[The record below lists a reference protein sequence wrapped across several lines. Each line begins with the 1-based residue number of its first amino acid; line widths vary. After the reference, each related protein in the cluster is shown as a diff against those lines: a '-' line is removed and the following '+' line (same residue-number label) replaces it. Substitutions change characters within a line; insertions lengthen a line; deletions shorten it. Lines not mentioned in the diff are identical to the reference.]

1 MLRGWRDGRE
11 ETQRGGAGNRN
22 LENPGRVADHAMGS
36 EWLRA
41 ALNAWPLPDL
51 GGEMWHPDPE
61 EAHRKNAAAKAEQS
75 PEWRAMVCGYL
86 LLRRQMMQRKVVIHT
101 RGLPPLVDGM
111 EVYDQ
116 AENATVVCEH
126 LACLPDPNGPD
137 ALALLT
143 RVVEAIPRPGRANI
157 NRTDRILPARL
168 AMVDHTDRRAGRL
181 FTPAAHAVERG
192 GEQLKLPGFGLERT
206 RITPA
211 LPLALYDLG
220 GGSSMERGHG
230 APLALRLWVESI
242 LAVGLTDRANPWP
255 TVLEIPLRDLLR
267 KLYPGKRRP
276 RPNEY
281 WPRIMQAVEILDS
294 TRIPW
299 EDPET
304 GKGGLQRIVNV
315 SSIPRGPGKLDDA
328 VQIIV
333 TLPPGSGKGPVVS
346 PNLNRYGVQS
356 APLYRGLLNLAYQ
369 WFDPGRTR
377 FPVRGGKHWL
387 QVEDPERYPT
397 ITNDLLI
404 ELFYPTSTNKQR
416 KRLAFEARKS
426 LAQLVKNDDARIV
439 KGRLMPPEPRVTN
452 PE

>member
-1 MLRGWRDGRE
+1 MRRKVGKSATPPSDAKALNSAALTQLDNPTCREAIARLACSGPGLAILRE
-11 ETQRGGAGNRN
+11 AQAA
-22 LENPGRVADHAMGS
+22 LVADTVNKLNELIALL
-36 EWLRA
+36 EA
-41 ALNAWPLPDL
+41 ALSALKSGAAWTAQRHMLL
-51 GGEMWHPDPE
+51 IKITIKGEIE
-61 EAHRKNAAAKAEQS
+61 
-75 PEWRAMVCGYL
+75 
-86 LLRRQMMQRKVVIHT
+86 
-101 RGLPPLVDGM
+101 
-111 EVYDQ
+111 
-116 AENATVVCEH
+116 TVVSWWEISEV
-126 LACLPDPNGPD
+126 LSLFVARADGLS
-137 ALALLT
+137 ALALLH
-143 RVVEAIPRPGRANI
+143 AKLPRPGRANI
-157 NRTDRILPARL
+157 NRPDRILPSRV
-168 AMVDHTDRRAGRL
+168 AMVDHTDRRAGEL

-230 APLALRLWVESI
+230 APLPLRLWVESI

-267 KLYPGKRRP
+267 KLYPNKRRP

-281 WPRIMQAVEILDS
+281 WPRLMQAVEILDS

-328 VQIIV
+328 VRIIV
-333 TLPPGSGKGPVVS
+333 DLPPGSGKGPVVS

-356 APLYRGLLNLAYQ
+356 APLYRGLLNLAYL

-387 QVEDPERYPT
+387 QVEDPERYER
-397 ITNDLLI
+397 ITDDLLI
-404 ELFYPTSTNKQR
+404 ELFYPTSAQR
-416 KRLAFEARKS
+416 ERKVLANRARQD
-426 LAQLVKNDDARIV
+426 LDRLVKDGEARIV
-439 KGRLMPPEPRVTN
+439 KGRLMPPAPQREALAGTESDVC
-452 PE
+452 

>member
-1 MLRGWRDGRE
+1 M
-11 ETQRGGAGNRN
+11 
-22 LENPGRVADHAMGS
+22 
-36 EWLRA
+36 
-41 ALNAWPLPDL
+41 
-51 GGEMWHPDPE
+51 
-61 EAHRKNAAAKAEQS
+61 
-75 PEWRAMVCGYL
+75 
-86 LLRRQMMQRKVVIHT
+86 I
-101 RGLPPLVDGM
+101 
-111 EVYDQ
+111 
-116 AENATVVCEH
+116 CEH
-126 LACLPDPNGPD
+126 LAKLPAPNGPD

-143 RVVEAIPRPGRANI
+143 RVVEAIPRPGRANL

-181 FTPAAHAVERG
+181 FTPAAHAVNRG

-230 APLALRLWVESI
+230 APLPLRLWVESI

-267 KLYPGKRRP
+267 KLYPNKRRP

-299 EDPET
+299 EDPKT

-333 TLPPGSGKGPVVS
+333 TLPPGSGSGPVVS
-346 PNLNRYGVQS
+346 PNLNRYGVRS
-356 APLYRGLLNLAYQ
+356 APLYRGLLNLAYL

-404 ELFYPTSTNKQR
+404 ELFYPTSTVKQQTV
-416 KRLAFEARKS
+416 LATRARKD
-426 LAQLVKNDDARIV
+426 LARLVKDGEARIV
-439 KGRLMPPEPRVTN
+439 KGRLMPPKPR
-452 PE
+452 E

>member
-1 MLRGWRDGRE
+1 MKRKVGKTAPPPSNATTL
-11 ETQRGGAGNRN
+11 N
-22 LENPGRVADHAMGS
+22 S
-36 EWLRA
+36 A
-41 ALNAWPLPDL
+41 ALTQLD
-51 GGEMWHPDPE
+51 DPTCR
-61 EAHRKNAAAKAEQS
+61 EAIARQACSGPGLAILREAQAALQPVRPETANKLNELIGTLEAAAKAIS
-75 PEWRAMVCGYL
+75 AGAWWTARRDML
-86 LLRRQMMQRKVVIHT
+86 LIKIT
-101 RGLPPLVDGM
+101 IKG
-111 EVYDQ
+111 EI
-116 AENATVVCEH
+116 ETVVSWWEISEV
-126 LACLPDPNGPD
+126 LSLFVARADGLS
-137 ALALLT
+137 ALALLH
-143 RVVEAIPRPGRANI
+143 AKLPRPGRANI
-157 NRTDRILPARL
+157 HRPDRILPSRL
-168 AMVDHTDRRAGRL
+168 AMVDHTDRRAGQL

-281 WPRIMQAVEILDS
+281 WPRLMQAVEILDS

-315 SSIPRGPGKLDDA
+315 SSIPRGSGKLDDA
-328 VQIIV
+328 VRIIV
-333 TLPPGSGKGPVVS
+333 DLPPGSGKGPVVS
-346 PNLNRYGVQS
+346 PNLARYGVQS

-404 ELFYPTSTNKQR
+404 ELFYPTSTVKQR
-416 KRLAFEARKS
+416 TVLATRARKG
-426 LAQLVKNDDARIV
+426 LDRLVKDGEARIV
-439 KGRLMPPEPRVTN
+439 KGRLMPPKPR
-452 PE
+452 E

>member
-1 MLRGWRDGRE
+1 MKRKNGKTAIPPPSAKTLNTAALKQLDDPSGRE
-11 ETQRGGAGNRN
+11 AIARLACSDRGITLLRESQDALPAESANKLNELIGA
-22 LENPGRVADHAMGS
+22 LE
-36 EWLRA
+36 
-41 ALNAWPLPDL
+41 
-51 GGEMWHPDPE
+51 
-61 EAHRKNAAAKAEQS
+61 AAAHALS
-75 PEWRAMVCGYL
+75 AGALWAARRDML
-86 LLRRQMMQRKVVIHT
+86 LIKIT
-101 RGLPPLVDGM
+101 IKG
-111 EVYDQ
+111 EI
-116 AENATVVCEH
+116 ETVVSWWEISEI
-126 LACLPDPNGPD
+126 LSLFVARADGLS
-137 ALALLT
+137 ALALLY
-143 RVVEAIPRPGRANI
+143 AGLPRPGRANI

-168 AMVDHTDRRAGRL
+168 AMVDHTDRRAGQL
-181 FTPAAHAVERG
+181 FTTAAHAVERG
-192 GEQLKLPGFGLERT
+192 GEGLKLPGFGLERT

-220 GGSSMERGHG
+220 GGPSMERGHG

-267 KLYPGKRRP
+267 KLYPSARRP

-281 WPRIMQAVEILDS
+281 WPRLMQAVEILDS

-328 VQIIV
+328 VRVIV
-333 TLPPGSGKGPVVS
+333 DLPPGSGSGPVVS
-346 PNLNRYGVQS
+346 PNLARYGVQS

-387 QVEDPERYPT
+387 QVEDPERYST
-397 ITNDLLI
+397 ITDDLLI
-404 ELFYPTSTNKQR
+404 ELFYPTSSQKARRN
-416 KRLAFEARKS
+416 LASRARKD
-426 LAQLVKNDDARIV
+426 LDRLVKDGEARIV
-439 KGRLMPPEPRVTN
+439 KGRLMPTKPR
-452 PE
+452 

>member
-1 MLRGWRDGRE
+1 MAISKEAQAVLKAQTAADLVECLARLLWAKD
-11 ETQRGGAGNRN
+11 
-22 LENPGRVADHAMGS
+22 NPGKDCPPDRIPTTETLAAWLPEFPEAAHLEAGERLAVLYGLSDGGGCRWRLGRTATLKPRRGEWSLTLLAWERPSPGRPGWGSMGKL
-36 EWLRA
+36 EEVHEVWL
-41 ALNAWPLPDL
+41 ALPAKDRRKHPL
-51 GGEMWHPDPE
+51 
-61 EAHRKNAAAKAEQS
+61 A
-75 PEWRAMVCGYL
+75 
-86 LLRRQMMQRKVVIHT
+86 
-101 RGLPPLVDGM
+101 PLVAAWQ
-111 EVYDQ
+111 E
-116 AENATVVCEH
+116 
-126 LACLPDPNGPD
+126 
-137 ALALLT
+137 
-143 RVVEAIPRPGRANI
+143 RPRPGRANI

-181 FTPAAHAVERG
+181 FTPAAHAVNRG
-192 GEQLKLPGFGLERT
+192 GEQLKLPGFGLERA

-220 GGSSMERGHG
+220 GGPSMERGHG

-242 LAVGLTDRANPWP
+242 LAVGLTDRDHPWP

-267 KLYPGKRRP
+267 KLYPSARRP

-281 WPRIMQAVEILDS
+281 WPRLMQAVEILDS

-328 VQIIV
+328 VRIIV
-333 TLPPGSGKGPVVS
+333 DLPPGSGKGPVVS
-346 PNLNRYGVQS
+346 PNLARYGVQS

-404 ELFYPTSTNKQR
+404 ELFYPTSSQKARRN
-416 KRLAFEARKS
+416 LASRARKD
-426 LAQLVKNDDARIV
+426 LDRLVKDGEARIV
-439 KGRLMPPEPRVTN
+439 KGRLMPPKPR
-452 PE
+452 E

>member
-1 MLRGWRDGRE
+1 MKRKVSETAPPPSTDVTALNWAARE
-11 ETQRGGAGNRN
+11 QIGN
-22 LENPGRVADHAMGS
+22 LVGRVAIGRLACSGPGVAL
-36 EWLRA
+36 LREAQA
-41 ALNAWPLPDL
+41 ALQPDFPDSANELNELISFLETAANAFSD
-51 GGEMWHPDPE
+51 G
-61 EAHRKNAAAKAEQS
+61 AAWDAIRRG
-75 PEWRAMVCGYL
+75 PL
-86 LLRRQMMQRKVVIHT
+86 LLTIN
-101 RGLPPLVDGM
+101 G
-111 EVYDQ
+111 E
-116 AENATVVCEH
+116 TVVYLAECCE
-126 LACLPDPNGPD
+126 LLSQFRARADRLS
-137 ALALLT
+137 ALALLH
-143 RVVEAIPRPGRANI
+143 AKLPRPGRANL
-157 NRTDRILPARL
+157 NRPDRILPSRV
-168 AMVDHTDRRAGRL
+168 AMVDHTDRRAGEL

-230 APLALRLWVESI
+230 APLPLRLWVESI

-267 KLYPGKRRP
+267 KLYPNKRRP

-281 WPRIMQAVEILDS
+281 WPRLMQAVEILDS

-328 VQIIV
+328 VRIIV
-333 TLPPGSGKGPVVS
+333 DLPPGSGKGPVVS

-356 APLYRGLLNLAYQ
+356 APLYRGLLNLAYL

-387 QVEDPERYPT
+387 QVEDPERYER
-397 ITNDLLI
+397 ITDDLLI
-404 ELFYPTSTNKQR
+404 ELFYPTSAQR
-416 KRLAFEARKS
+416 ERKVLANRARKD
-426 LAQLVKNDDARIV
+426 LDRLVKDGEARIV
-439 KGRLMPPEPRVTN
+439 KGRLMPPAPR
-452 PE
+452 EGR

>member
-1 MLRGWRDGRE
+1 MRRKVGKTAIPPPSVSTLNAEARE
-11 ETQRGGAGNRN
+11 Q
-22 LENPGRVADHAMGS
+22 LENLVSREAIARLACSDRGITL
-36 EWLRA
+36 LRESQD
-41 ALNAWPLPDL
+41 ALPAESANKLNEL
-51 GGEMWHPDPE
+51 IGTLE
-61 EAHRKNAAAKAEQS
+61 AAAKAIS
-75 PEWRAMVCGYL
+75 AGAWWTARRDML
-86 LLRRQMMQRKVVIHT
+86 LIKIT
-101 RGLPPLVDGM
+101 IKG
-111 EVYDQ
+111 EI
-116 AENATVVCEH
+116 ETVVSWWEISEI
-126 LACLPDPNGPD
+126 LSLFVARADGLS
-137 ALALLT
+137 ALALLY
-143 RVVEAIPRPGRANI
+143 AGLPRPGRANI

-168 AMVDHTDRRAGRL
+168 AMVDHTDRRAGQL

-192 GEQLKLPGFGLERT
+192 GEGLKLPGFGLERT

-220 GGSSMERGHG
+220 GGPSMERGHG

-267 KLYPGKRRP
+267 KLYPSARRP

-281 WPRIMQAVEILDS
+281 WPRLMQAVEILDS

-328 VQIIV
+328 VRVIV
-333 TLPPGSGKGPVVS
+333 DLPPGSGKGPVVS
-346 PNLNRYGVQS
+346 PHLARYGVQS

-397 ITNDLLI
+397 ITDDLLI
-404 ELFYPTSTNKQR
+404 ELFYPTSSQKARRN
-416 KRLAFEARKS
+416 LASRARKD
-426 LAQLVKNDDARIV
+426 LDRLVKDGEARIV
-439 KGRLMPPEPRVTN
+439 KGRLMPPKPR
-452 PE
+452 E

>member
-1 MLRGWRDGRE
+1 MKRK
-11 ETQRGGAGNRN
+11 
-22 LENPGRVADHAMGS
+22 VAKTATAPS
-36 EWLRA
+36 INVKTLNRA
-41 ALNAWPLPDL
+41 ARTQLD
-51 GGEMWHPDPE
+51 DPTCR
-61 EAHRKNAAAKAEQS
+61 EAIARLACSGPGLATLREAQAALVAERPEAVNKLKELISFFEAAANALSAGAWWQPGGGGSLLVRIDGETFISWWEFGEILSQCMA
-75 PEWRAMVCGYL
+75 RADRL
-86 LLRRQMMQRKVVIHT
+86 S
-101 RGLPPLVDGM
+101 
-111 EVYDQ
+111 
-116 AENATVVCEH
+116 
-126 LACLPDPNGPD
+126 
-137 ALALLT
+137 ALALLH
-143 RVVEAIPRPGRANI
+143 AKLPRPGRANI
-157 NRTDRILPARL
+157 NRPDRILPARL

-192 GEQLKLPGFGLERT
+192 GEGLKLPGFGLERT

-220 GGSSMERGHG
+220 GGPSMERGHG

-281 WPRIMQAVEILDS
+281 WPRLMQAVEILDS

-328 VQIIV
+328 VRIIV
-333 TLPPGSGKGPVVS
+333 DLPPGSGSGPVVS
-346 PNLNRYGVQS
+346 PNLARYGVQS

-404 ELFYPTSTNKQR
+404 ELFYPTSAVKQR
-416 KRLAFEARKS
+416 TVLANRARKS
-426 LAQLVKNDDARIV
+426 LARLVKDGEARIV
-439 KGRLMPPEPRVTN
+439 KGRLMPPKPR
-452 PE
+452 E

>member
-1 MLRGWRDGRE
+1 MRRKVGKTAIPPPSVSTLNAEARE
-11 ETQRGGAGNRN
+11 Q
-22 LENPGRVADHAMGS
+22 LENLVSREAIARLACSDRGITL
-36 EWLRA
+36 LRESQD
-41 ALNAWPLPDL
+41 ALPAESANKLNEL
-51 GGEMWHPDPE
+51 IGTLE
-61 EAHRKNAAAKAEQS
+61 AAAKAIS
-75 PEWRAMVCGYL
+75 AGAWWTARRGML
-86 LLRRQMMQRKVVIHT
+86 LIKIT
-101 RGLPPLVDGM
+101 IKG
-111 EVYDQ
+111 EI
-116 AENATVVCEH
+116 ETVVSWWEISEI
-126 LACLPDPNGPD
+126 LSLFVARADGLS
-137 ALALLT
+137 ALALLY
-143 RVVEAIPRPGRANI
+143 AGLPRPGRANI

-168 AMVDHTDRRAGRL
+168 AMVDHTDRRAGQL
-181 FTPAAHAVERG
+181 FTPAAHAVERD
-192 GEQLKLPGFGLERT
+192 GEGLKLPGFGLERT

-220 GGSSMERGHG
+220 GGPSMERGHG

-267 KLYPGKRRP
+267 KLYPSARRP

-281 WPRIMQAVEILDS
+281 WPRLMQAVEILDS

-328 VQIIV
+328 VRIIV
-333 TLPPGSGKGPVVS
+333 DLPPGSGKGPVVS
-346 PNLNRYGVQS
+346 PHLARYGVRS

-404 ELFYPTSTNKQR
+404 ELFYPTSSQKARRN
-416 KRLAFEARKS
+416 LASRARKD
-426 LAQLVKNDDARIV
+426 LDRLVKDGEARIV
-439 KGRLMPPEPRVTN
+439 KGRLMPPKPR
-452 PE
+452 E

>member
-1 MLRGWRDGRE
+1 MVAKERNEAARE
-11 ETQRGGAGNRN
+11 IAT
-22 LENPGRVADHAMGS
+22 ENPGRVADHAMGS

-51 GGEMWHPDPE
+51 GGEMWHTDPE

-86 LLRRQMMQRKVVIHT
+86 LVQRQIMQRQIVIRS

-111 EVYDQ
+111 EVYDL
-116 AENATVVCEH
+116 AGNATVVCEH
-126 LACLPDPNGPD
+126 LAHLPAPNDPD

-157 NRTDRILPARL
+157 NRPDRILPARL

-181 FTPAAHAVERG
+181 FTPAAHAVNRG
-192 GEQLKLPGFGLERT
+192 GEQLKLPGFGLERA

-220 GGSSMERGHG
+220 GGSSMERGRG

-242 LAVGLTDRANPWP
+242 LAVGLTDREHPSP
-255 TVLEIPLRDLLR
+255 TVLEIPLRNLLA
-267 KLYPGKRRP
+267 KLYPGKRRL

-299 EDPET
+299 EDPKT

-315 SSIPRGPGKLDDA
+315 SSIPRGPGALDDA
-328 VQIIV
+328 VRIIV
-333 TLPPGSGKGPVVS
+333 DLPPGSGSGPVVS

-404 ELFYPTSTNKQR
+404 ELFYPTSTVKQR
-416 KRLAFEARKS
+416 TVLATRARKG
-426 LAQLVKNDDARIV
+426 LDRLVKAGEARIV
-439 KGRLMPPEPRVTN
+439 KGRLMPPKPR
-452 PE
+452 E